1 LSFSNKT
8 LKYYQNNA
16 PNLTNRYE
24 TADVSKMQNEL
35 LSIVAKCSSVLEL
48 GCGSGRDASFLKGN
62 LPSLQLTATDGSNKM
77 LDSASALHPRL
88 TRHLKQIK
96 IPSQLLNITKKFDC
110 VYSIATLMHLNESE
124 ITETLS
130 NITELLN
137 NKGILFIS
145 VCTHRNQQQE
155 KDKRTFTLRTAKW
168 WEGQLINN
176 GFIVS
181 RINQNS
187 DGLKRDKTIWLNIT
201 AVKKHIK
208 E

>member
-1 LSFSNKT
+1 MSFSNNT
-8 LKYYQNNA
+8 LDHYQNNA

-24 TADVSKMQNEL
+24 TADVSAMQNEL

-48 GCGSGRDASFLKGN
+48 GCGSGRDASFLKSK
-62 LPSLQLTATDGSNKM
+62 LPSLLLTATDGSKKM
-77 LDSASALHPRL
+77 LESASVLHPEL
-88 TRHLKQIK
+88 TKHLKLIK
-96 IPSQLLNITKKFDC
+96 IPNELLNITTKFDC
-110 VYSIATLMHLNESE
+110 IYSIATLMHLNEGE
-124 ITETLS
+124 ITETFS
-130 NITELLN
+130 SITKLLN

-145 VCTHRNQQQE
+145 VCTHRIQQQE
-155 KDKRTFTLRTAKW
+155 KDTRTFTLRTAEW
-168 WEGQLINN
+168 WEEQLINN

-208 E
+208 K